1 MAAEDEGRT
10 EDPTQKQIE
19 KARADGN
26 VPNSREI
33 SGMFTLLVAIAIFIL
48 FLPYIYA
55 NISTLARYYFS
66 LIGSSITQE
75 MLLNVTIITMREL
88 FFIVMPVAFAVAI
101 AGIVG
106 NVSQFGFL
114 FSTKAIEFKPEKLD
128 FIKGAKNL
136 FSFKKVLDALK
147 TTSKSF
153 MVLGVAFYFF
163 YEFTKELPMVTLYT
177 LADQLVWLA
186 KKAIFLALV
195 IYMIMLAFALVDLVV
210 TRRRYT
216 ESLKMTKQQI
226 KDEHKN
232 AEGDPK
238 VKAKIRTLQMQAA
251 RKRMMSS
258 VAKADVVI
266 TNPTHYAVALKYDEL
281 NTQAPVVVA
290 KGVDHIAFAIR
301 KIAKENGVHIVQ
313 NPPLAREIYA
323 KVDID
328 RQIPSELFSAVAEVL
343 AYVYKMNKK

>member
-1 MAAEDEGRT
+1 LAAEDEGRT

-136 FSFKKVLDALK
+136 FSLKKILDALK

>member
-136 FSFKKVLDALK
+136 FSLKKILDALK